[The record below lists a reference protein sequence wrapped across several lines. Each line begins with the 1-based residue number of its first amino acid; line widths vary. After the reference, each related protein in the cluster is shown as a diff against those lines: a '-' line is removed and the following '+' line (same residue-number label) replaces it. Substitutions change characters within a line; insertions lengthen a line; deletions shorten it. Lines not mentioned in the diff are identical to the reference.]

1 MTDVPHFSKRLFWF
15 VVGVNFLNYFDRFTL
30 PAVLEP
36 LGRELLLT
44 DEQRGILGSAFL
56 LSYMCAAPFFGLLG
70 DKFRRPR
77 VIAFGIVLWS
87 IATSASALAHS
98 FTALAALR
106 SMVGVGEAA
115 YYGLG
120 VAMLCDIIPERQ
132 RASKLTFFFLAIPLG
147 SAVGFG
153 LSGWLAQVF
162 GWRYSFLVAG
172 LPGIVLAIMMWF
184 VRDPERGAADLVID
198 EVKDFSI
205 WRKLGIL
212 FTHRI
217 YIFATLCYCFYTFA
231 FGALSHWGA
240 SLLERQHGVGTGT
253 AGLLLGG
260 ATAITGIVGTFL
272 GGYVVQR
279 FQGRFRN
286 ADVYFSS
293 GSLVLGGVFLSGFMV
308 STNIYVVVVSLFLS
322 MTLLFLNTTPVNNLT
337 LSSLPAS
344 LRAIGAS
351 INVFLIHALGDALS
365 PSIVGVFSDRFGGNG
380 PALAKALLITVP
392 AMVISGFVLLAARR
406 RPVVV

>member
-1 MTDVPHFSKRLFWF
+1 MPDIPDFSKRLFWF
-15 VVGVNFLNYFDRFTL
+15 VVGINFLNYFDRFTL

-36 LGRELLLT
+36 LGRDLLLT

-56 LSYMCAAPFFGLLG
+56 LSYMFAAPFFGLLG
-70 DKFRRPR
+70 DKLRRPR
-77 VIAFGIVLWS
+77 VIAFGIALWS
-87 IATSASALAHS
+87 LATSA
-98 FTALAALR
+98 TALAQSFTSLAVLR

-132 RASKLTFFFLAIPLG
+132 RATKLTFFFLAIPLG
-147 SAVGFG
+147 SAIGFG
-153 LSGWLAQVF
+153 FSGWLAQAF

-184 VRDPERGAADLVID
+184 VRDPERGAADLVFD
-198 EVKDFSI
+198 GAKDLSL
-205 WRKLGIL
+205 WGKLGIL

-217 YIFATLCYCFYTFA
+217 YIFATLCYCFYTFS

-240 SLLERQHGVGTGT
+240 SLLQRQHGLGTGT
-253 AGLLLGG
+253 AGLLIGG

-272 GGYVVQR
+272 GGFVVQKLQTR
-279 FQGRFRN
+279 YQN
-286 ADVYFSS
+286 SDVYVSS
-293 GSLVLGGVFLSGFMV
+293 GSLILGGIFLSGFML
-308 STNIYVVVVSLFLS
+308 SDNLFLVVLSLFLS

-344 LRAIGAS
+344 LRAMGAS
-351 INVFLIHALGDALS
+351 INVFAIHALGDALS
-365 PSIVGVFSDRFGGNG
+365 PSIVGVFSDRMGGTG

-392 AMVISGFVLLAARR
+392 AMVLSGFVLLAARR
-406 RPVVV
+406 RPVTV